1 MVEVFD
7 EKASLLLK
15 PVDRTNKMKIER
27 ARVMVVDDDA
37 VMRTFVVTSLRRLGI
52 QAIET
57 CVEGASALASVDIFQ
72 PDLILTDI
80 HMEPM
85 NGLELVRNLR
95 KHPNEALRKIRVI
108 FMSADSTTATL
119 EEAMPLG
126 TYGYIVKPP
135 RPENL
140 LAKLELALK

>member
-1 MVEVFD
+1 
-7 EKASLLLK
+7 
-15 PVDRTNKMKIER
+15 MKITS

-37 VMRTFVVTSLRRLGI
+37 VMRTFVVNSLRRFGI

-57 CVEGASALASVDIFQ
+57 CVDGAHALASVESFN

-85 NGLELVRNLR
+85 DGFELVRVLR
-95 KHPNEALRKIRVI
+95 KHPNAALRKIRVI
-108 FMSADSTTATL
+108 FMSADSSTATL

-135 RPENL
+135 RPESL